1 MTMDK
6 DLSEIFSGL
15 AEGRIIPY
23 LGPGLLPEAG
33 ATLPSELPALAE
45 VLSSQV
51 AVPHKVRRNL
61 TGAAQYIENFKHRKT
76 LVGMMDKTFAGDP
89 PSILCSATWPPG
101 NSR

>member
-1 MTMDK
+1 MDK
-6 DLSEIFSGL
+6 DISEIFGGL

-51 AVPHKVRRNL
+51 VVPHKVRRNL

-76 LVGMMDKTFAGDP
+76 LVT
-89 PSILCSATWPPG
+89 SAVYHATPADIGVEIRPA
-101 NSR
+101 